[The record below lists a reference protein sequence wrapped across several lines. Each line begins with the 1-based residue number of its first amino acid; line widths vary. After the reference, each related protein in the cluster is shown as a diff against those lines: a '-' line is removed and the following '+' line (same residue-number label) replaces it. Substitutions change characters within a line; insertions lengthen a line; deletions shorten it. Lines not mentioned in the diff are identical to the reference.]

1 MSFNIS
7 NTAIRSPLVRPRRR
21 EFQWRG
27 PGARAHLGH
36 DPRIICENDTSNP
49 RTPTSDPAATKI
61 EQIMSKRIATV
72 ELDDRIEE
80 VQKIFETTSF
90 HHVLVVEERKL
101 WAWFRTATW
110 CAP

>member
-1 MSFNIS
+1 
-7 NTAIRSPLVRPRRR
+7 
-21 EFQWRG
+21 
-27 PGARAHLGH
+27 
-36 DPRIICENDTSNP
+36 
-49 RTPTSDPAATKI
+49 
-61 EQIMSKRIATV
+61 MSKRIATV